1 MYMNPPDSVLTLSRI
16 RRFRKKPEVAWKR
29 GLRALRSSC
38 HLAVNINCIN
48 NHPRKSFKMEQ
59 VLNIEDVKLT
69 PEDIPGALFRF
80 RNLQVNSKPV
90 KILVKV

>member
-1 MYMNPPDSVLTLSRI
+1 
-16 RRFRKKPEVAWKR
+16 
-29 GLRALRSSC
+29 
-38 HLAVNINCIN
+38 
-48 NHPRKSFKMEQ
+48 MEQ

-69 PEDIPGALFRF
+69 PEDIPGASFGF

>member
-1 MYMNPPDSVLTLSRI
+1 
-16 RRFRKKPEVAWKR
+16 
-29 GLRALRSSC
+29 
-38 HLAVNINCIN
+38 
-48 NHPRKSFKMEQ
+48 MEQ